1 MARDLADDTYYVT
14 SGGKIPI
21 RWTSPEASKLN
32 YQLFIYLLFTLG
44 TQLSQVLHC
53 KRRVEFW
60 DCPLRDLVFRR
71 EAIRFHA

>member
-32 YQLFIYLLFTLG
+32 YNYIHLFIIYLRHSTFGSIPLQATCGASGLFSTRSGL
-44 TQLSQVLHC
+44 
-53 KRRVEFW
+53 
-60 DCPLRDLVFRR
+60 
-71 EAIRFHA
+71 